1 MWCGSWLAALHTYV
15 PKHACL
21 CVGPESD
28 RPFQLSPT
36 HPPPPPPQLPV
47 AVLLSFRDY
56 TPDRRVV
63 HLEGV
68 EAVLCAKEG
77 PFGGRTF
84 RPQCFEASM
93 ANCFGLHT
101 LHAFLT
107 VPFLA
112 HKRAEL
118 QRSMELNTAAM
129 GEAHTAL
136 AAARRAT
143 YDEFVAS
150 LEAAARAEAM
160 RAEMA
165 RAEAE
170 AKAAA
175 AAKAEADKWA
185 WLTGDAPPGPPRPGA
200 QGGTVI
206 VASSTGGAGPGGVP
220 VVLPGG
226 GIFTRGHPGGQ
237 GAPGGAPFI
246 SQPGGGA
253 PASPA
258 AAGGVAESV
267 LSYLGVGSYF
277 GGLAG
282 LVTSSGGE
290 QRQQGGGPVKL
301 DDFLGPDAGN
311 GGPPRRVPSFADAAP
326 GGGDAAPER
335 SRRGS
340 ERQGGSSRRRDVR
353 GWDSE
358 DDSSDGERPQ
368 APPSLSIPSMRPEQA
383 PAKQLVLDQPG
394 GSADSTPRTGRHGG
408 EGGGAAPFAAQS
420 TPGARH
426 ARMPSSGSGT
436 STQDIPVG
444 GGSKR
449 ASLVGGGGKGKHWD
463 ESSSDGE

>member
-1 MWCGSWLAALHTYV
+1 MDADLV
-15 PKHACL
+15 PPA
-21 CVGPESD
+21 
-28 RPFQLSPT
+28 
-36 HPPPPPPQLPV
+36 PPPPQLPV

-93 ANCFGLHT
+93 ANCFGLHA

-118 QRSMELNTAAM
+118 QRSMELNTVAM

-160 RAEMA
+160 RAELA

-206 VASSTGGAGPGGVP
+206 VASSAGGAGPGGVP

-237 GAPGGAPFI
+237 GAPGGGPPGG
-246 SQPGGGA
+246 QLGGGA
-253 PASPA
+253 PPP
-258 AAGGVAESV
+258 AAGGVAGSV
-267 LSYLGVGSYF
+267 LSYLGVGSYL
-277 GGLAG
+277 GGLAS

-301 DDFLGPDAGN
+301 DDFLGPDAG
-311 GGPPRRVPSFADAAP
+311 GGGGGGARVPSFADAAP
-326 GGGDAAPER
+326 GGGDAQPER
-335 SRRGS
+335 GRRGS
-340 ERQGGSSRRRDVR
+340 ERRGGSSRRRDVR

-358 DDSSDGERPQ
+358 DDSSDDGERPQ
-368 APPSLSIPSMRPEQA
+368 AAPSLSIPSMRPEQA

-408 EGGGAAPFAAQS
+408 DGGAAAPFGVQS

-436 STQDIPVG
+436 SAQDIPVG

-449 ASLVGGGGKGKHWD
+449 AGLVGSGGKGKHWD

>member
-1 MWCGSWLAALHTYV
+1 M
-15 PKHACL
+15 
-21 CVGPESD
+21 
-28 RPFQLSPT
+28 SPV
-36 HPPPPPPQLPV
+36 QLPV
-47 AVLLSFRDY
+47 AVLVSFRDY
-56 TPDRRVV
+56 SPDRRVI

-118 QRSMELNTAAM
+118 QRGIELNTAAM

-136 AAARRAT
+136 ASARRAT

-160 RAEMA
+160 RVELA

-200 QGGTVI
+200 PGDTVI
-206 VASSTGGAGPGGVP
+206 VASYAGGPGPGGVP

-226 GIFTRGHPGGQ
+226 GIFARGHPGRQ
-237 GAPGGAPFI
+237 SAPGGAPPGG
-246 SQPGGGA
+246 QPGSGA
-253 PASPA
+253 PAPGG
-258 AAGGVAESV
+258 GGVAESV

-277 GGLAG
+277 GGLAAG
-282 LVTSSGGE
+282 LVGSSAGGDKRQQSGGS
-290 QRQQGGGPVKL
+290 VKL
-301 DDFLGPDAGN
+301 DDFLGPDAGG
-311 GGPPRRVPSFADAAP
+311 GGPPRAVPYAAAPPGAADAQP
-326 GGGDAAPER
+326 DGGSRGDGGK
-335 SRRGS
+335 RR
-340 ERQGGSSRRRDVR
+340 GGSSRRRDVR
-353 GWDSE
+353 GWDSD

-368 APPSLSIPSMRPEQA
+368 APPSLSIPSMRTEQA
-383 PAKQLVLDQPG
+383 PAKPYVLDQP
-394 GSADSTPRTGRHGG
+394 DSSDTTPRTGRHGD
-408 EGGGAAPFAAQS
+408 GGAAPPFGAQQS
-420 TPGARH
+420 GAGARH
-426 ARMPSSGSGT
+426 SRMPSSGSGT
-436 STQDIPVG
+436 SAQDIPVG

-449 ASLVGGGGKGKHWD
+449 PSVAGGKGREWD
-463 ESSSDGE
+463 ESDSD